1 MVRAKV
7 LLPQPDSPTRP
18 KIVPCWTRNVTSLTA
33 DTEPSAVLNLTEMC
47 SSSRAGA
54 DPPGTDTPGTDT
66 PGTVTPGTVTATTR
80 PARPDLFAT
89 LGRSG

>member
-1 MVRAKV
+1 M

-33 DTEPSAVLNLTEMC
+33 DTQPSAVLNLTEIF

-54 DPPGTDTPGTDT
+54 DPPGADRRAQTRRARSPGQ
-66 PGTVTPGTVTATTR
+66 
-80 PARPDLFAT
+80 PALLAQTSLQPSAGQVEGKD
-89 LGRSG
+89 GEG